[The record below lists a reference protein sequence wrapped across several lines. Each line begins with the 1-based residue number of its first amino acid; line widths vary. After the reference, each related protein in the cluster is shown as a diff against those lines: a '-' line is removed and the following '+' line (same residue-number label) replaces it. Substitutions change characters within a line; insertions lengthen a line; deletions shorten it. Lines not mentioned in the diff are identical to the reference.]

1 MNMTISAP
9 TTARRMVPMLH
20 GLSRMPLTPSPPRR
34 PPMNPPTIA
43 PTTPRMIVIPRP
55 MACLPGMMA
64 RAMRPMIAP
73 MMIQEMIAQRR
84 PMRGTPFCQ
93 GKELV
98 VQPPVWPRIPR
109 KPRIDEDTAGHGVDH
124 AVRTGEGN
132 PPGGFFAAVRTPG
145 MQDGPGVIARPVRSQ
160 GRGRPCGCSEVPVV
174 VLGLDGLAHHVARAG
189 AGEEVVVLVGVRGER
204 GEDRRVH
211 LGGVLREQALVAEV
225 HQRLV
230 GVVAQ
235 EHLHVLG
242 PADRVVEVLGV
253 DLLVLVQLQQQREGV
268 LLQLCTALGGELLD
282 GLLVL

>member
-1 MNMTISAP
+1 
-9 TTARRMVPMLH
+9 

-93 GKELV
+93 GKGSV
-98 VQPPVWPRIPR
+98 VQSPVWPRIPR
-109 KPRIDEDTAGHGVDH
+109 KPRIDDRTAGHGVDH
-124 AVRTGEGN
+124 AVRRGDRIPLGELLR
-132 PPGGFFAAVRTPG
+132 PGPAVG
-145 MQDGPGVIARPVRSQ
+145 MQDGPGVIARPVRSA
-160 GRGRPCGCSEVPVV
+160 GRSPCGTSEVPVV
-174 VLGLDGLAHHVARAG
+174 VLGLDGLAHHVARAR

-211 LGGVLREQALVAEV
+211 LGGVLRAQAHVA
-225 HQRLV
+225 
-230 GVVAQ
+230 
-235 EHLHVLG
+235 
-242 PADRVVEVLGV
+242 
-253 DLLVLVQLQQQREGV
+253 
-268 LLQLCTALGGELLD
+268 
-282 GLLVL
+282 

>member
-9 TTARRMVPMLH
+9 TTESRMVPMLH

-73 MMIQEMIAQRR
+73 MMSQEMIAQRR

-93 GKELV
+93 GKGSV
-98 VQPPVWPRIPR
+98 VQSTVWQRIPR
-109 KPRIDEDTAGHGVDH
+109 KPRIDDRTAGHGVDH
-124 AVRTGEGN
+124 AVRRSDRIPLGELLHPGPAVGN
-132 PPGGFFAAVRTPG
+132 AGRAGRDRP
-145 MQDGPGVIARPVRSQ
+145 ARSAP
-160 GRGRPCGCSEVPVV
+160 RGARPCGTSEVPVV
-174 VLGLDGLAHHVARAG
+174 LLVLDGLAHHVARAR
-189 AGEEVVVLVGVRGER
+189 AGEEVVVLVGIRGER

-253 DLLVLVQLQQQREGV
+253 DLLVLVQL
-268 LLQLCTALGGELLD
+268 
-282 GLLVL
+282 